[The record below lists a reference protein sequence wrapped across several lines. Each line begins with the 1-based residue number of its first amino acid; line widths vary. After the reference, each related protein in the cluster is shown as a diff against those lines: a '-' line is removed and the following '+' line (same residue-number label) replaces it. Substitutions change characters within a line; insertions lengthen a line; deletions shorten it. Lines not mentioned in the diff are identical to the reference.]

1 MNWIKELDRSSSEA
15 SIVALAQD
23 YLADIPQWLRCFI
36 PRECNRQ
43 PIARAGDVLA
53 WSAAL
58 AQRFA
63 GEEIARHDV
72 QVQELVVF
80 FIKAASKLADLRDR
94 DRYAANFERYRRP
107 ERVLDG
113 SESG

>member
-1 MNWIKELDRSSSEA
+1 MKWFKELDRSSSEA
-15 SIVALAQD
+15 AIVALAQE
-23 YLADIPQWLRCFI
+23 YVADLPQWLRCFI
-36 PRECNRQ
+36 PRQCNRR
-43 PIARAGDVLA
+43 PVDKAGDVLA

-80 FIKAASKLADLRDR
+80 FVKAASRLADLGDR
-94 DRYAANFERYRRP
+94 ERHAANFSRYSYP

-113 SESG
+113 SEQA